1 MLKEPAPGEG
11 VAAARGPALLD
22 LCLRHPRQPGQDRGL
37 FRFLFRGPPSG
48 FGFPAGG
55 DRAGD
60 EAGFADG
67 VAADGPGCHGSPH
80 AALQSSQRICAERV
94 AICRVLPAWPAVCRG
109 SPGSL
114 GDEQLN
120 GLFSAYLRTS
130 PLDPSY
136 VGVSAVNGW

>member
-48 FGFPAGG
+48 FGFPADG

-67 VAADGPGCHGSPH
+67 VAADGPGVTARRMRRCSRRS
-80 AALQSSQRICAERV
+80 ASARRV

>member
-1 MLKEPAPGEG
+1 MLKEPGPGEG

-48 FGFPAGG
+48 FGFPADG

-67 VAADGPGCHGSPH
+67 VGADGPGARL
-80 AALQSSQRICAERV
+80 AACGAAVVAAHLRGAGGDLPGFFRRGPPCAGAHRAASVTSS
-94 AICRVLPAWPAVCRG
+94 
-109 SPGSL
+109 
-114 GDEQLN
+114 
-120 GLFSAYLRTS
+120 
-130 PLDPSY
+130 
-136 VGVSAVNGW
+136 

>member
-48 FGFPAGG
+48 FGFPADG

-80 AALQSSQRICAERV
+80 AALQSSQRICA
-94 AICRVLPAWPAVCRG
+94 AGGDL
-109 SPGSL
+109 PGSS
-114 GDEQLN
+114 GVARRVQ
-120 GLFSAYLRTS
+120 GLTGQPR
-130 PLDPSY
+130 
-136 VGVSAVNGW
+136 